1 MTAAYRRPLFA
12 AALAL
17 FLFQAPAAMA
27 YEGLTSSSGE
37 APSSGGGGYDGLVG
51 WPATQGASNPYGTA
65 PAEDIYGLVKG
76 TAATT
81 PEQRAE
87 NARRAREEQK
97 LQRQQEMR
105 ERNLK
110 RAQEMQSKLDA
121 QSDAQQRRIMEH
133 QNDIMRRMQQ
143 QQRQQ
148 QPR

>member
-1 MTAAYRRPLFA
+1 MIAAYRRPLFA

-27 YEGLTSSSGE
+27 YEGLTSSGGE
-37 APSSGGGGYDGLVG
+37 APSSDGGGYDGLVG
-51 WPATQGASNPYGTA
+51 WPATQGASNPYGAA

-76 TAATT
+76 TGAT

-110 RAQEMQSKLDA
+110 RAQEMQSKLEA

-148 QPR
+148 QQR